1 MNMFPLPKHDAA
13 NLAIGVDLDSR
24 FANQAV
30 FLQAMISN
38 WDGAV
43 IGIMID
49 KVAGVENMRE
59 HGINCHQLLGV
70 ESQDAKAEAI
80 NGMGFIAII
89 SDDEQLLRCVSIE
102 TARLLIIN

>member
-1 MNMFPLPKHDAA
+1 M
-13 NLAIGVDLDSR
+13 
-24 FANQAV
+24 QAV
-30 FLQAMISN
+30 INN

-49 KVAGVENMRE
+49 KISGVESMRE

-80 NGMGFIAII
+80 NGLGLIAMRLPCAFRT
-89 SDDEQLLRCVSIE
+89 SSVLAKALLP
-102 TARLLIIN
+102 